1 MSKEYRRETRHTV
14 TVAGRYRA
22 RQGGARDVWIKD
34 ISEYG
39 CRFFDKFSVLQTEAG
54 ILVKVGNVGPIPA
67 DVKWRK
73 GHVVGAEFEQPLHPS
88 VLEHIIREMDQGEEK
103 TSGVPMF
110 SHRPGTSAWAT
121 GKHLGFS
128 LQPRLALKRSLG

>member
-1 MSKEYRRETRHTV
+1 MDHRREARHVV
-14 TVAGRYRA
+14 TVAGRYRP

-39 CRFFDKFSVLQTEAG
+39 CKFFDRFSVLQTNSA

-73 GHVVGAEFEQPLHPS
+73 QHIVGAEFEQPLHPS
-88 VLEHIIREMDQGEEK
+88 VLDHIIREMDQSE
-103 TSGVPMF
+103 
-110 SHRPGTSAWAT
+110 R
-121 GKHLGFS
+121 
-128 LQPRLALKRSLG
+128 

>member
-54 ILVKVGNVGPIPA
+54 ILVKVGNVGPAAQAQPA
-67 DVKWRK
+67 
-73 GHVVGAEFEQPLHPS
+73 FPLARDGTDQKSPS
-88 VLEHIIREMDQGEEK
+88 
-103 TSGVPMF
+103 P
-110 SHRPGTSAWAT
+110 
-121 GKHLGFS
+121 
-128 LQPRLALKRSLG
+128 

>member
-39 CRFFDKFSVLQTEAG
+39 CG

-88 VLEHIIREMDQGEEK
+88 VLEHIIREMDQGEE
-103 TSGVPMF
+103 
-110 SHRPGTSAWAT
+110 
-121 GKHLGFS
+121 
-128 LQPRLALKRSLG
+128 

>member
-54 ILVKVGNVGPIPA
+54 ILVKVGNVGLIPA

-88 VLEHIIREMDQGEEK
+88 VLEHIIREMDQGEE
-103 TSGVPMF
+103 
-110 SHRPGTSAWAT
+110 
-121 GKHLGFS
+121 
-128 LQPRLALKRSLG
+128 